1 MLANASLYISN
12 MTITN
17 NMHLYIIN
25 EVLTDFTSG
34 MAVIAAPSIM
44 RCRELFELEFN
55 SYSMEE
61 FDTAINN
68 NDYQVIMNVEHPE
81 GIVSYVYGG
90 G

>member
-1 MLANASLYISN
+1 
-12 MTITN
+12 
-17 NMHLYIIN
+17 MHLYIIN

-55 SYSMEE
+55 SYSTEE
-61 FDTAINN
+61 FDAALKN
-68 NDYQVIMNVEHPE
+68 NDYKVIENVEHPE